1 VSRVLAV
8 LRSTPV
14 RVGFLVLALALAVVA
29 VARSWDDVVAALGRI
44 DARAVVAALALTVG
58 YVAATLLSW
67 RAVLA
72 DLGSP
77 LRLRDASPLF
87 VVSQLGKYV
96 PGGVW
101 NVVAAAELGAGHRI
115 PRRRSASAM
124 AVAVLVSLVTGGVV
138 ASIAVVLAPTA
149 RDSYA
154 WVVVLVPVL
163 VALLVPAVLNRL
175 LTWVLRVARREP
187 LEHALTARGTGVAV
201 GWSLVAWLAAGAQVW
216 VLATA
221 VGMPATGRTFALA
234 VGGYALAW
242 VVGFLVVVAPA
253 GLGAREVVL
262 AAVLAGQ
269 LDRGSVIAVV
279 LLSRIATTVVDVAAG
294 LGGLAALRPDT
305 AGRRRGAA

>member
-175 LTWVLRVARREP
+175 LTWVLRVARRGP

>member
-1 VSRVLAV
+1 MSRLLGV

-14 RVGFLVLALALAVVA
+14 RVGFLVVALVLAVVA
-29 VARSWDDVVAALGRI
+29 VARSWDDVVAALGRV
-44 DARAVVAALALTVG
+44 DARAVVAALALTALYVVG
-58 YVAATLLSW
+58 TLLSW
-67 RAVLA
+67 RTVLA

-77 LRLRDASPLF
+77 LRLRDATPLF

-138 ASIAVVLAPTA
+138 ALIAVGLAPTA

-154 WVVVLVPVL
+154 WVVALVPLL
-163 VALLVPAVLNRL
+163 VVLLVPAVLNRL
-175 LTWVLRVARREP
+175 LAWALRVARREP
-187 LEHALTARGTGVAV
+187 LEHPLTTHGTGVAV

-221 VGMPATGRTFALA
+221 VGMPATTRTFALC

-262 AAVLAGQ
+262 GAVLAGQ

-279 LLSRIATTVVDVAAG
+279 LLSRIAMTVVDVAAG
-294 LGGLAALRPDT
+294 LGGLAALRRSARVP
-305 AGRRRGAA
+305 AGG